1 MAQNDI
7 TLSNLTAA
15 ADLPAGTLFYVA
27 VENQQSETGYDS
39 LKITSE
45 MVGSKLLSTYNFPAL
60 FDTTAKNA
68 AGAINELA
76 ARPTPTIVTG
86 TLAAHTTS
94 ITISNAAILDNSVI
108 QIFTDPLVPVLSAV
122 VPSGGG
128 SITITFDEQS
138 TSVGITLLVW

>member
-45 MVGSKLLSTYNFPAL
+45 LIGSKLLSTYNFPAL

-76 ARPTPTIVTG
+76 ARPTYKELTG
-86 TLAAHTTS
+86 TLTAGQTS
-94 ITISNAAILDNSVI
+94 VTISDAAILTTSTIDIYTDVFGLSPEAVSVS
-108 QIFTDPLVPVLSAV
+108 T
-122 VPSGGG
+122 G
-128 SITITFDEQS
+128 SITMTFSEQS
-138 TSVGITLLVW
+138 ANVSIKIRVS

>member
-7 TLSNLTAA
+7 TLSDLTAA

-45 MVGSKLLSTYNFPAL
+45 IVGSKLLSAYNFPAL

-68 AGAINELA
+68 AGAVNELA
-76 ARPTPTIVTG
+76 ARPTPTIATG
-86 TLAAHTTS
+86 TLTAGQTS
-94 ITISNAAILDNSVI
+94 VTISNAAILDNSVI
-108 QIFTDPLVPVLSAV
+108 QIFTDPLIPVLSAV

-128 SITITFDEQS
+128 SITITFDEQAS
-138 TSVGITLLVW
+138 NVGITIFVW

>member
-7 TLSNLTAA
+7 TLSDLTAA

-45 MVGSKLLSTYNFPAL
+45 MVGSKLLSTYNFPSL

-76 ARPTPTIVTG
+76 ARPTYKELTG
-86 TLAAHTTS
+86 TLTAGSTS
-94 ITISNAAILDNSVI
+94 VTISDAAILTTSTIDIYTDVFGLSPEAVSVS
-108 QIFTDPLVPVLSAV
+108 T
-122 VPSGGG
+122 G
-128 SITITFDEQS
+128 SITMTFSEQS
-138 TSVGITLLVW
+138 ANVSIKIRVS